1 VADID
6 FKISGGPYA
15 GTYGVDLK
23 DITASDVGDLISAGG
38 PDLDAIFSGGGRPG
52 TRVMAGLVWIV
63 RRRGNRGLAFRAVSD
78 HISMDVIQPVEE
90 PASGDA
96 TASALPDPTSS
107 AAG

>member
-1 VADID
+1 MADID

-23 DITASDVGDLISAGG
+23 DITASDVGDLINAGG
-38 PDLDAIFSGGGRPG
+38 PDLDNVFSGGAKPG

-63 RRRGNRGLAFRAVSD
+63 RRRGNRGLAFRAVAD
-78 HISMDVIQPVEE
+78 HITFDVIESVEE
-90 PASGDA
+90 PSEGDA
-96 TASALPDPTSS
+96 SSSGLPDPTSS